1 MLGKTANI
9 FAFSVVLHYLC
20 SILSHRT
27 MKRVYILLCAGL
39 CALCACKNPSA
50 AGGKEDGATYKTM
63 TVAPSK
69 RTLRSSYT
77 AKLQGRQMVEVRP
90 QVSGIITA
98 IKIREGEMV
107 RRGQTLFVI
116 DQVPYKAALEVA
128 RANVKSAETK
138 VEASRL
144 TATSKQKLYDKAVI
158 SEYDLQM
165 AKSDL
170 ASAEAALAQ
179 AKAQLTNAANDLS
192 YTEVKSPVD
201 GQAGM
206 IAYRVGA
213 LVGSNITTPLVTV
226 SDDSEVQAYFSMN
239 ENQVLDLI
247 MQYGSADAFLQNMTD
262 VEMVLSNGMPYDQ
275 KGRLGA
281 VSGLVDAATGAVQL
295 RADFPNPNHLLRNG
309 ASASVIIPTK
319 KTDCLVIPQT
329 ATYEI
334 QEKKFVF
341 KVEDGVAHSTEVK
354 VFKLNDGTEF
364 VVESG
369 LKEGDIIVAEG
380 AGLMKDGTKV
390 NEK

>member
-1 MLGKTANI
+1 
-9 FAFSVVLHYLC
+9 
-20 SILSHRT
+20 
-27 MKRVYILLCAGL
+27 MKKVYILLCAGL
-39 CALCACKNPSA
+39 CALTACKNPSA

-63 TVAPSK
+63 TVTATD
-69 RTLRSSYT
+69 RTLLQSYT

-98 IKIREGEMV
+98 IKIGEGDRV

-138 VEASRL
+138 VAAAQL
-144 TATSKQKLYDKAVI
+144 TAESKRMLYEKAVI
-158 SEYDLQM
+158 SEYDKQM
-165 AKSDL
+165 AESDL
-170 ASAEAALAQ
+170 AQAEAQLAQ

-213 LVGSNITTPLVTV
+213 LVNSSIATPLVTV
-226 SDDSEVQAYFSMN
+226 SDDSEVQAYFSMH
-239 ENQVLDLI
+239 ENQVLDLAA
-247 MQYGSADAFLQNMTD
+247 QYGSVDDFVAGLTD
-262 VEMVLSNGMPYDQ
+262 VGLTLSNGIAYDL

-281 VSGLVDAATGAVQL
+281 VSGVVDETTGAVQL
-295 RADFPNPNHLLRNG
+295 RADFPNPGHLLRHG
-309 ASASVIIPTK
+309 ASASIIVPTPR
-319 KTDCLVIPQT
+319 TNCLVIPQT

-341 KVEDGVAHSTEVK
+341 KVVDGVAQSTEVQ
-354 VFKLNDGTEF
+354 VFRLNDGTDF
-364 VVESG
+364 IVESG
-369 LKEGDIIVAEG
+369 LSEGDVIVAEG
-380 AGLMKDGTKV
+380 AGLLKDGTKIMK
-390 NEK
+390 E